1 MHVLLIEDDALI
13 GDSVRQ
19 ALGSEGIQVTWRRN
33 GAGILPAL
41 EAERL
46 DAVLLDLSLPCQDGI
61 DVLNTMRRNGHDV
74 PVLILTARDTVADR
88 VRGLNAGADDYLV
101 KPFDLDELLAR
112 VRALVRRAR
121 GRQQLAYLHNGVVL
135 DTDARQAT
143 RDEQP
148 VTLSAKEWA
157 LLDLLVARPGM
168 IFSRARLEQLL
179 YGDAGDIDSNVVE
192 VHIHSLR
199 RKLGQDVIVNVRGL
213 GYMVAKS
220 Q

>member
-33 GAGILPAL
+33 GAGILPTL

-46 DAVLLDLSLPCQDGI
+46 DDVLLDLSLPCQDGI

-143 RDEQP
+143 RDDQP
-148 VTLSAKEWA
+148 VTLSGKEWA
-157 LLDLLVARPGM
+157 LLELLVARPGM
-168 IFSRARLEQLL
+168 IFSRARLEQML
-179 YGDAGDIDSNVVE
+179 YGDTGDIDSNVVE

>member
-19 ALGSEGIQVTWRRN
+19 ALGSEGIQVAWRRN
-33 GAGILPAL
+33 GAGIAAAL
-41 EAERL
+41 EDGPV

-61 DVLNTMRRNGHDV
+61 EVLQTLRRAGHDV

-101 KPFDLDELLAR
+101 KPFDVDELLAR
-112 VRALVRRAR
+112 VRALVRRSR
-121 GRQQLAYLHNGVVL
+121 GRQQLAYLRGDVVL
-135 DTDARQAT
+135 DSDARQAT
-143 RDEQP
+143 LAGQP
-148 VTLSAKEWA
+148 VPLSAKEWA

-168 IFSRARLEQLL
+168 IFSRVRLEQLL
-179 YGDAGDIDSNVVE
+179 YGSESDVDSNVVE

-213 GYMVAKS
+213 GYLVAKS

>member
-33 GAGILPAL
+33 GAGILPTL
-41 EAERL
+41 EAERF

-135 DTDARQAT
+135 DTDARQAI
-143 RDEQP
+143 RDDQP

-168 IFSRARLEQLL
+168 IFSRARLEQML

>member
-13 GDSVRQ
+13 ADSVRQ
-19 ALGSEGIQVTWRRN
+19 ALDSVGIQVTWRRN
-33 GAGILPAL
+33 GAGIAAAL
-41 EAERL
+41 SEERV
-46 DAVLLDLSLPCQDGI
+46 DALLLDLSLPCQDGI
-61 DVLNTMRRNGHDV
+61 EVLAALRSAGHDT

-112 VRALVRRAR
+112 VHALVRRAR
-121 GRQQLAYLHNGVVL
+121 GRQQLAYLHGDVRIN
-135 DTDARQAT
+135 TDVRQVMRAG
-143 RDEQP
+143 QLL
-148 VTLSAKEWA
+148 TLTNKEWA

-168 IFSRARLEQLL
+168 IFSRAKIEQML
-179 YGDAGDIDSNVVE
+179 YGHHGDVDSNVVE

-199 RKLGQDVIVNVRGL
+199 RKLGQEVIVNVRGL

>member
-19 ALGSEGIQVTWRRN
+19 ALGSVGIQVAWRRN
-33 GAGILPAL
+33 GAGIAAAL
-41 EAERL
+41 EDSPV

-61 DVLNTMRRNGHDV
+61 EVLQTLRRAGHDV
-74 PVLILTARDTVADR
+74 PVLILTARDTIADR

-101 KPFDLDELLAR
+101 KPFDVDELLAR
-112 VRALVRRAR
+112 VRALVRRSR
-121 GRQQLAYLHNGVVL
+121 GRQQLAYLRGDVVL

-143 RDEQP
+143 LAGQP
-148 VTLSAKEWA
+148 VPLSAKEWA

-168 IFSRARLEQLL
+168 IFSRVRLEQLL
-179 YGDAGDIDSNVVE
+179 YGSASDVDSNVVE

-213 GYMVAKS
+213 GYLVAKS

>member
-19 ALGSEGIQVTWRRN
+19 ALGSESIQVTWRRN
-33 GAGILPAL
+33 GAGILPTL
-41 EAERL
+41 EAERF

-135 DTDARQAT
+135 DTDARQAI

-168 IFSRARLEQLL
+168 IFSRARLEQML
-179 YGDAGDIDSNVVE
+179 YGDTGDIDSNVVE

>member
-13 GDSVRQ
+13 GGSVRQ
-19 ALGSEGIQVTWRRN
+19 ALGSEEIRVTWRRN
-33 GAGILPAL
+33 GAGILSSL
-41 EAERL
+41 EEERV
-46 DAVLLDLSLPCQDGI
+46 DAILLDLSLPAEDGI
-61 DVLNTMRRNGHDV
+61 DVLQSLRRAGHDV

-121 GRQQLAYLHNGVVL
+121 GRQQLAYLHGDVVL
-135 DTDARQAT
+135 DTDALQAT
-143 RDEQP
+143 RAGQP
-148 VTLSAKEWA
+148 VTLSGKEWA
-157 LLDLLVARPGM
+157 LLELLVSRPGM
-168 IFSRARLEQLL
+168 IFSRARLEQML

-199 RKLGQDVIVNVRGL
+199 RKLGPEVIVNVRGL

-220 Q
+220 R

>member
-33 GAGILPAL
+33 GAGILPTL

-135 DTDARQAT
+135 DTDARQAI

-148 VTLSAKEWA
+148 VPLSAKEWA

>member
-33 GAGILPAL
+33 GAGILPTL

-143 RDEQP
+143 RDDQP
-148 VTLSAKEWA
+148 VTLSGKEWA
-157 LLDLLVARPGM
+157 LLELLVARPGM
-168 IFSRARLEQLL
+168 IFSRARLEQML
-179 YGDAGDIDSNVVE
+179 YGDTGDIDSNVVE

>member
-19 ALGSEGIQVTWRRN
+19 ALGSEGIQVEWRRN
-33 GAGILPAL
+33 GAGIAAAL
-41 EAERL
+41 EGGQT

-61 DVLNTMRRNGHDV
+61 DVLHTLRRAGHDV

-101 KPFDLDELLAR
+101 KPFDADELLAR

-121 GRQQLAYLHNGVVL
+121 GRQQLAYLRGEVVL

-143 RDEQP
+143 VAGQP
-148 VTLSAKEWA
+148 VPLSAKEWA

-179 YGDAGDIDSNVVE
+179 YGSASDVDSNVVE

-213 GYMVAKS
+213 GYLVAKS